1 MSSEGPPK
9 PEMSE
14 ELRAEINAFKK
25 VLEEAIK
32 NKKVDTHYRPEMDI
46 SADDFIQYF
55 HDVEPDLA
63 KRFDM
68 HYRGK
73 IVFAYLYT

>member
-1 MSSEGPPK
+1 MSSEGPPI

-14 ELRAEINAFKK
+14 ELSAEIKAFKS
-25 VLEEAIK
+25 VLEEAIR
-32 NKKVDTHYRPEMDI
+32 NKKVDTYYRPEMDI
-46 SADDFIQYF
+46 SADDFIQHF
-55 HDVEPDLA
+55 HDAEPILA

-68 HYRGK
+68 SYKGK